1 MAFLNVCPHLS
12 TAVVSDPKTSCGWVS
27 LLWRKAMAKGFR
39 GRVGPNLGLPCRH
52 VTLESFLALLSLPHP
67 DPHLLGMI
75 IPSEKVLEPE

>member
-1 MAFLNVCPHLS
+1 
-12 TAVVSDPKTSCGWVS
+12 
-27 LLWRKAMAKGFR
+27 MAKGFR